1 MCYNVLKVQEGN
13 KTVRKKATNKTKKIL
28 GAFAVAGMLAMSVNS
43 VQAAQEEYTAGS
55 SMGKEYDELEQAY

>member
-1 MCYNVLKVQEGN
+1 M
-13 KTVRKKATNKTKKIL
+13 

-55 SMGKEYDELEQAY
+55 SMGKEYDELEQAYSDDEVLANSIQSGALGSEL